1 MIALLFLGTSFLLLF
16 GSFGSRTAPGN
27 ARFIVMIDILNRLN
41 LNGFNR
47 PGGTDKASDH
57 SYAELYDII
66 LAPYRER
73 PINLLEIGT
82 SPM

>member
-1 MIALLFLGTSFLLLF
+1 
-16 GSFGSRTAPGN
+16 
-27 ARFIVMIDILNRLN
+27 MIDILNRLN

-73 PINLLEIGT
+73 PITILEIGIYQAGSLLFGSRT
-82 SPM
+82 APGNARFIDAILIL